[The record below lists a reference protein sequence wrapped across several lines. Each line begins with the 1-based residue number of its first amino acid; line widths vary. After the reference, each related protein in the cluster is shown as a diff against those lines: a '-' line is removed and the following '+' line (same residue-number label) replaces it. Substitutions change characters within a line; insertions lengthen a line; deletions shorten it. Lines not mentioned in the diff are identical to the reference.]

1 MAETPATPATPATAA
16 TAPTAGTPASRGA
29 KGVAHVGVVGLGRMG
44 RNLFRLL
51 YDSEDV
57 RLVAVSDPADRAAL
71 AYLLR
76 FDTILGRFPAPLAI
90 DGEILHAGGHE
101 VRLLTGK
108 APGEIPWGDLGID
121 TVVEAGSGGHTRAEL
136 DRHLAAGARRVL
148 LCSRPAEPPDFTVV
162 MGVNDG
168 GLRREHRIVSGASAT
183 AQAAAPT
190 AKILLDAFGIRR
202 AFMTAIDAY
211 TDEQH
216 LADMPA
222 KDPRQG
228 RAAAE
233 NIIPQQTGDAED
245 VIAVLPELRGKLS
258 GLAMDVPVANG
269 SVVDLV
275 CWHDRPVTVEDV
287 KRVVREAA
295 ATPRF
300 KGIVD
305 YEDNPI
311 VSSDVQHTAASG
323 IFDSLATMVLAGNVS
338 KTLTWFDNSWGYAHR
353 LIDLI
358 RRCHEID
365 AQEPGP

>member
-136 DRHLAAGARRVL
+136 DRHLAAGARRV
-148 LCSRPAEPPDFTVV
+148 
-162 MGVNDG
+162 
-168 GLRREHRIVSGASAT
+168 
-183 AQAAAPT
+183 
-190 AKILLDAFGIRR
+190 
-202 AFMTAIDAY
+202 
-211 TDEQH
+211 
-216 LADMPA
+216 
-222 KDPRQG
+222 
-228 RAAAE
+228 
-233 NIIPQQTGDAED
+233 
-245 VIAVLPELRGKLS
+245 
-258 GLAMDVPVANG
+258 
-269 SVVDLV
+269 
-275 CWHDRPVTVEDV
+275 
-287 KRVVREAA
+287 
-295 ATPRF
+295 
-300 KGIVD
+300 
-305 YEDNPI
+305 
-311 VSSDVQHTAASG
+311 
-323 IFDSLATMVLAGNVS
+323 
-338 KTLTWFDNSWGYAHR
+338 
-353 LIDLI
+353 
-358 RRCHEID
+358 
-365 AQEPGP
+365 